1 MLIFNGTENIEEAI
15 SRPIITV
22 GNFDGVH
29 IGHLCVIEMVVE
41 RARNVGGSSVVMT
54 FDPHPRTFFNP
65 DSPVPMITTRDQKR
79 ELIENLGVDVL
90 IEQPFDNDFASLTAE
105 DFVVKTLLDKV
116 GAVELIVSHKFKF
129 GRHAAGDVDLLA
141 KLAKEHGFALTLI
154 GNLLFRDTLV
164 ASSFIRE
171 TIDSGEME
179 LATSLLGRPYRIE
192 GDVYPDTKRGTELLN
207 CPTSNVRPENELIP
221 ATGIYASAVA
231 LEGRR
236 IPAAT
241 YIGDRPT
248 FEGDKRVIET
258 HLLDFSGSLYGQ
270 RIGVEFFKK
279 MREDM
284 KFESIGDLQR
294 QIGTD
299 IRQIRE
305 YLHRH
310 ATDPNIQPLHWS
322 EGGEN

>member
-1 MLIFNGTENIEEAI
+1 MLIIEGTESLSEDIT
-15 SRPIITV
+15 RPILTV

-41 RARNVGGSSVVMT
+41 RARNVGGNSVVMT

-65 DSPVPMITTRDQKR
+65 DSPVPMITTREQKR
-79 ELIENLGVDVL
+79 ELIEKLGVDVL
-90 IEQPFDNDFASLTAE
+90 IEQPFDNDFASLSAE
-105 DFVVKTLLDKV
+105 DFVVKILLEKL
-116 GAVELIVSHKFKF
+116 GTTELIVSQKFRF
-129 GRHAAGDVDLLA
+129 GRHAAGDIELLG
-141 KLAKEHGFALTLI
+141 KLAKEHGFAFTLI

-164 ASSFIRE
+164 SSSFIRE

-179 LATSLLGRPYRIE
+179 LATSLLGRPYCIE
-192 GDVYPDTKRGTELLN
+192 GDVYPDTRRGTELLN
-207 CPTSNVRPENELIP
+207 CPTSNVRPYNELIP
-221 ATGIYASAVA
+221 AKGIYASAVA
-231 LEGRR
+231 LDGER

-258 HLLDFSGSLYGQ
+258 HLLDFHGSLYGQ

-279 MREDM
+279 MREDI
-284 KFESIGDLQR
+284 KFASIGDLQK
-294 QIGTD
+294 QINTD

-310 ATDPNIQPLHWS
+310 AGDPNIQPLHWPEAS
-322 EGGEN
+322 GR